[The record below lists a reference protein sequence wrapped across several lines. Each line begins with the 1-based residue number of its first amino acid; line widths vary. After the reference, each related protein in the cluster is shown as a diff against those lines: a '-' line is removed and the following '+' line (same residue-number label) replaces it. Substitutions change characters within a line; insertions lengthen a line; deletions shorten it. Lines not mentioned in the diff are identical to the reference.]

1 MYSETQLSVR
11 ARRSSPARVFPL
23 LRAATRLWLK
33 AVSPEG
39 QVGNQLLAV
48 LPALGVEWLRRRT
61 GALLLT
67 DFQLAEKMNI
77 S

>member
-11 ARRSSPARVFPL
+11 ARRSLPARVFPL
-23 LRAATRLWLK
+23 SRAATPLWLK

-39 QVGNQLLAV
+39 QVENQLLAV